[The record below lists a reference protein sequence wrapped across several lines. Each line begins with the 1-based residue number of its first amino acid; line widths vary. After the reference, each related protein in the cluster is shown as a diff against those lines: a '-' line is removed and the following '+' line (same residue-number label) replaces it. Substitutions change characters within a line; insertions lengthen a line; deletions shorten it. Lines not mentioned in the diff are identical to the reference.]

1 MKTEFRET
9 MEFVADSENKNYGLS
24 WMDKNSV
31 VTIDFIVHVSNASS
45 KVKRYSQREKKTV
58 EINCPKDVQ
67 EHNLHMGEQI
77 DKIKV

>member
-1 MKTEFRET
+1 M
-9 MEFVADSENKNYGLS
+9 
-24 WMDKNSV
+24 
-31 VTIDFIVHVSNASS
+31 VTIDSIVHVSNASS

-67 EHNLHMGEQI
+67 EYNLHMGEQI